1 MQMYVNELISNCL
14 LFIEKLETINKTVK
28 VMNLFV
34 DNLVL
39 YECNVCKE
47 ISTDERFL
55 KPKEVVGEY
64 AICNACCV
72 NMWKT
77 ATTHAKCPACR
88 TSYK

>member
-55 KPKEVVGEY
+55 KPKECCEY